1 MKPVRRKNPNR
12 LLVQFPT
19 PKERSYVNLRAEKIL
34 GGPPLRGAIS
44 LHPGGYPVR
53 GAASRGE
60 AALQAGAGGESG
72 GQQDHRGGRLQSAA
86 VRGLHMLKGE
96 GGLFRGDGGAPRPGA
111 RRPGTAGE
119 GGCAMPSR
127 PDRQRHGAVSLLRL
141 VAPAAGGDAG
151 LWGSASRAPAQ
162 PGHPGA
168 AAGHCR
174 TSGGLSGHA
183 GGSGEHPDRRGNGLP
198 VQSSDPAAGA
208 GEGLRRGGA
217 GVRENPEN
225 LRRRGRENRQRR
237 HGRPG
242 RYPGE
247 SRQRQRA
254 AHFPLPP
261 LSHRH
266 CHPGEPE
273 TGAAGL
279 GEPGRKMDYRGRLRL
294 GIPF

>member
-1 MKPVRRKNPNR
+1 
-12 LLVQFPT
+12 
-19 PKERSYVNLRAEKIL
+19 
-34 GGPPLRGAIS
+34 
-44 LHPGGYPVR
+44 
-53 GAASRGE
+53 
-60 AALQAGAGGESG
+60 
-72 GQQDHRGGRLQSAA
+72 
-86 VRGLHMLKGE
+86 
-96 GGLFRGDGGAPRPGA
+96 
-111 RRPGTAGE
+111 
-119 GGCAMPSR
+119 MPSR

-141 VAPAAGGDAG
+141 VAPAAGSDAG

-183 GGSGEHPDRRGNGLP
+183 GGSGEHPDRRGNGLF
-198 VQSSDPAAGA
+198 VQSSDSAAGA
-208 GEGLRRGGA
+208 GEGLCRGGA
-217 GVRENPEN
+217 GLRENPEN
-225 LRRRGRENRQRR
+225 LCRRGRENRQRR

-247 SRQRQRA
+247 SRQRRRA

-261 LSHRH
+261 LSHRY

-294 GIPF
+294 GIPLRRPSRPRHAVVGRRRAGDLHEQLFQEPCALHPNQLHGASRGADGGVPAEAGVLQLHRPQL